1 MKKPLYILGLS
12 ILLLASCKDKE
23 APLVDY
29 VILKGNITN
38 TNSNKILLTKEL
50 STYADTLIVTANG
63 AFLDT
68 IKVPIGEYSFMVDNN
83 KIKLYL
89 EKEFNLKI
97 NADAK
102 DFDNTI
108 SIVGKGELENNYLKF
123 KKEQNSSF
131 KVDADLLK
139 LEENSFKEKINNHKT
154 TLNNKLDKTE
164 GLSYK
169 FKAFQKKD
177 NNYNY
182 LLALSSYK
190 NMHTRYVENKEFKLS
205 KESLQE
211 LEQVTYYSDEDYKNH
226 DGYKTLAILK
236 LRNEIIK
243 ESKNSKYPVLAV
255 AAKLQSEFI
264 KNELLLQVKYVITH
278 KVDMHQNSEPNFN
291 MDEYYAKFKSIATDK
306 ELITQIE
313 KQYKNLKLLDKG
325 NPSPKFVDYE
335 NHAGGKTSLEDLKGK
350 YVYIDVW
357 ATWCIPCIAEIPAL
371 KETEKAFHG
380 KNIEFVSI
388 SLDSHNHY
396 EKWKQMVV
404 DKELGGI
411 QLIAD
416 KEFDSDFMQDYVIR
430 GIPHFILID
439 TEGNIV
445 NAHAPRPSD
454 PKLKEVLNSLL

>member
-1 MKKPLYILGLS
+1 MKKKIITLGLLTLS
-12 ILLLASCKDKE
+12 IVACKEKE
-23 APLVDY
+23 VHTLDY
-29 VILKGNITN
+29 AILKGNITN
-38 TNSNKILLTKEL
+38 TKDKKITLIKKN
-50 STYADTLIVTANG
+50 STYADTISITANG
-63 AFLDT
+63 LFLDT
-68 IKVPIGEYSFMVDNN
+68 IKAPEGEYSFMVDNN
-83 KIKLYL
+83 KINLYI

-139 LEENSFKEKINNHKT
+139 LEEKSFKEKINNHKT

-164 GLSYK
+164 GLSNK
-169 FKAFQKKD
+169 FIAFHKKD
-177 NNYNY
+177 NKYNY
-182 LLALSSYK
+182 LLALSNYK
-190 NMHTRYVENKEFKLS
+190 NWHTRYVKNKDFKMS

-211 LEQVTYYSDEDYKNH
+211 LDQVNYYNDEDYKNH
-226 DGYKTLAILK
+226 NGYKSLARQK
-236 LRNEIIK
+236 LQNEIVK
-243 ESKNSKYPVLAV
+243 ETKNSKYPVLAV
-255 AAKLQSEFI
+255 AAKSKSEFI
-264 KNELLLQVKYVITH
+264 KNELLLNAKNVITH
-278 KVDMHQNSEPNFN
+278 KLDMFQNSNPKFN

-306 ELITQIE
+306 ELIAQIE

-325 NPSPKFVDYE
+325 NPSPKFVGYE

-357 ATWCIPCIAEIPAL
+357 ATWCGPCLAEIPAL
-371 KETEKAFHG
+371 KETEEAYHN

-388 SLDSHNHY
+388 SLDRPDAYN
-396 EKWKQMVV
+396 KWKQMVV

-416 KEFDSDFMQDYVIR
+416 NNFESDFIQDYVIK
-430 GIPHFILID
+430 GIPHFILINPD
-439 TEGNIV
+439 GNIV
-445 NAHAPRPSD
+445 NAKAPKPSD

>member
-23 APLVDY
+23 EPLVDY
-29 VILKGNITN
+29 AILKGNITN
-38 TNSNKILLTKEL
+38 TKDKKITLIKKN
-50 STYADTLIVTANG
+50 STYADTISVTANG
-63 AFLDT
+63 LFLDT
-68 IKVPIGEYSFMVDNN
+68 IKAPEGEYSFMVDNN
-83 KIKLYL
+83 KINLYI

-108 SIVGKGELENNYLKF
+108 SIIGKGELENNYLKF

-139 LEENSFKEKINNHKT
+139 LEENSFKEKIKNHKT

-164 GLSYK
+164 GLSDK
-169 FKAFQKKD
+169 FITFHKKD

-190 NMHTRYVENKEFKLS
+190 NRHTRYVKNKDFKMS

-211 LEQVTYYSDEDYKNH
+211 LDQVKYYSDEDYKNH
-226 DGYKTLAILK
+226 NGYKLLAIQK
-236 LRNEIIK
+236 LQNEIAK
-243 ESKNSKYPVLAV
+243 ETKNSKYPLLAV
-255 AAKLQSEFI
+255 AAKSKSEFI
-264 KNELLLQVKYVITH
+264 KNELLLNAKNVITH
-278 KVDMHQNSEPNFN
+278 KLDMFQNSNPKFN

-306 ELITQIE
+306 ELIAQIE

-371 KETEKAFHG
+371 KETEKAYHG

-416 KEFDSDFMQDYVIR
+416 SDFESDFIQDYVIK
-430 GIPHFILID
+430 GIPHFILINPD
-439 TEGNIV
+439 GNIV
-445 NAHAPRPSD
+445 SAKAPRPSD